1 MYSKTVAPD
10 LALIEAAERASETDA
25 PQDTIVLYGSAAG
38 TSFQYA
44 PERFCKSL
52 RFYFFWRRDQ
62 HNRLRSGE
70 VSLDIHKLQV
80 KHY

>member
-38 TSFQYA
+38 TSFHM
-44 PERFCKSL
+44 R
-52 RFYFFWRRDQ
+52 
-62 HNRLRSGE
+62 RSGSASHCVFISSGE
-70 VSLDIHKLQV
+70 GINTTDYDLAKCRWIYTSSK
-80 KHY
+80 